1 VMLAVL
7 VLAIGWLAFMPDPPQ
22 SADTG
27 RDKLNH
33 LLAFTA
39 VSACG
44 WMAWGTARHRAAGVV
59 LGALAYGAFIEL
71 VQARIPGRSGEW
83 ADLLADGLGIAI
95 GVGVG
100 MTVAAAIA
108 RRRLTP

>member
-1 VMLAVL
+1 MLVLL
-7 VLAIGWLAFMPDPPQ
+7 VLAIGWLAFMPDPPR

-27 RDKLNH
+27 WDKLNH
-33 LLAFTA
+33 VLAFTA

-44 WMAWGTARHRAAGVV
+44 WMAWGTARHQTAAVV
-59 LGALAYGAFIEL
+59 LGALTYGAFIEL

-83 ADLLADGLGIAI
+83 ADLLADTLGIAI
-95 GVGVG
+95 GIGVG
-100 MTVAAAIA
+100 MAVAAAIS

>member
-1 VMLAVL
+1 MLLVL
-7 VLAIGWLAFMPDPPQ
+7 VLAIGWLAFLPDPPQ

-27 RDKLNH
+27 WDKLNH

-39 VSACG
+39 VAACG
-44 WMAWGTARHRAAGVV
+44 WMAWGKARHRTAGVV

-71 VQARIPGRSGEW
+71 VQAHIPGRSGEW
-83 ADLLADGLGIAI
+83 ADLLADTLGIAI
-95 GVGVG
+95 GIGVG
-100 MTVAAAIA
+100 MAVAAGLS